1 MPIPPFSI
9 DSLER
14 VKTFPGDH
22 CGAPHVGPTLL
33 ISTLAPKGNPHA
45 KLQLRSQGC
54 FVAKSFALVFL
65 GAALFFLRIE
75 PVKSQ
80 GSSPK
85 SGQGQPLL
93 WMGNWHRWLCRA
105 TKETWLE
112 QLG

>member
-1 MPIPPFSI
+1 MSHAKERQWLPELSASKLLWGAEVPVPPFST

-75 PVKSQ
+75 PVKS
-80 GSSPK
+80 
-85 SGQGQPLL
+85 
-93 WMGNWHRWLCRA
+93 
-105 TKETWLE
+105 
-112 QLG
+112 